1 MNEAAKKDAQQFA
14 NKAKDAAQSA
24 ADTARD
30 AASHLGQAASSAANT
45 VGKKA
50 EEWTAGAGSRVESL
64 GETVRNQG
72 PHSGML
78 GRANEA
84 VAGGLENAGEYIK
97 DKNLSGMMGDITDLV
112 KRNPIP
118 ALLVGLGVGYLVG
131 RAMRS

>member
-30 AASHLGQAASSAANT
+30 TASHIGQAASSAAST

-50 EEWTAGAGSRVESL
+50 EEWTAGAGNRVESL
-64 GETVRNQG
+64 GETVRHQG

-84 VAGGLENAGEYIK
+84 VADTLESAGEYIQ
-97 DKNLSGMMGDITDLV
+97 DKNLSGMMGDITQLV